1 MQTQFTH
8 IYNQEILLPYS
19 RINYRFQK
27 TSVGGLGEGLKLFKG
42 DSNPNDKYV
51 LSDRAL

>member
-1 MQTQFTH
+1 MQAQIRH

-27 TSVGGLGEGLKLFKG
+27 TNVGGLGVGLKLFNLIL
-42 DSNPNDKYV
+42 DQF
-51 LSDRAL
+51 